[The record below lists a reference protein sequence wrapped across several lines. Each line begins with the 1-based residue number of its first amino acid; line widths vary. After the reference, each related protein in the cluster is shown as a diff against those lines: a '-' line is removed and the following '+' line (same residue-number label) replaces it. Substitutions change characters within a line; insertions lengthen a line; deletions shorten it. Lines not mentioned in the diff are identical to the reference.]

1 VKFKILGWKALRV
14 YVDNL
19 IEGCILTDDVQSNT
33 NRTIMT
39 KKTVLSSHLIEV
51 LKAFLV
57 KEVEVEKTLVSGVAF
72 IAPEIVDKKAPWNPA
87 AQNDLNF
94 IDLFLRAKQE
104 FKKEFVS
111 WQSGMQIDISK
122 VRGIIVPLIEQADI
136 QSSDIFHLHH
146 YSTKTDYLYDH
157 PLAVGIISA
166 FIAKKLNYSKGD
178 VTQIA
183 VAGCL
188 SDCGMAKI
196 SPTLLNKNTTLTV
209 DEFEEIKKHPTYS
222 YQMVKNSPLLKEAA
236 KIAILYHHERL
247 DGSGYPFGEKAN
259 RIHPFAKIL
268 AVSDSFHAMT
278 SERIYKPK
286 HSPFKV
292 LEMINEELF
301 GEFDIAALKA
311 LSSSIMNVSIGS
323 KIRLSDGQTAEIVF
337 VEEKNPTRPLV
348 RLLESNEILALEK
361 NRHLHI
367 EEVI

>member
-1 VKFKILGWKALRV
+1 MRV

-19 IEGCILTDDVQSNT
+19 IEGCILTDDVLIT
-33 NRTIMT
+33 NRSIMS
-39 KKTVLSSHLIEV
+39 KKTVLSNHLIEV

-57 KEVEVEKTLVSGVAF
+57 KEVEVEKTLVSGVPYN
-72 IAPEIVDKKAPWNPA
+72 APAVVSEKTPWNHA
-87 AQNDLNF
+87 AKNISDLNF
-94 IDLFLRAKQE
+94 FDLFLRAKQE
-104 FKKEFVS
+104 FKKEFIS
-111 WQSGMQIDISK
+111 WQSGMPIDISK
-122 VRGIIVPLIEQADI
+122 VRGIIVPLLEHAEMH
-136 QSSDIFHLHH
+136 SSDIFLLHH
-146 YSTKTDYLYDH
+146 YSTKTEYLYDH

-183 VAGCL
+183 MAGSL

-209 DEFEEIKKHPTYS
+209 EEFEEIKKHPSYS

-236 KIAILYHHERL
+236 KIAILHHHERL

-268 AVSDSFHAMT
+268 AVADSFHAMT
-278 SERIYKPK
+278 SERMYKPK

-311 LSSSIMNVSIGS
+311 LSSSIMTFSIGS
-323 KIRLSDGQTAEIVF
+323 KVRLSDGKIAEIIF

-361 NRHLHI
+361 KRQLHI